1 MSYVKIGVAGPVGS
15 GKTALIEALSR
26 KMAND
31 YSIGVITNDIYTKE
45 DAQFLAKNSVLP
57 VERII
62 GVETGGCP
70 HTAIREDASMNLE
83 AVDEMMER
91 FPDIELLFIES
102 GGDNLSATFSPELVD
117 ATIFV
122 IDVAEGDKIPRKG
135 GPGITRSDLLVINK
149 IDLAPYVGASLEV
162 MEHDSKKM
170 RGERPFLFTNIRGD
184 VHVDDVVSWIKE
196 NVLLEGMLME
206 NKFGKISRIT
216 ACAALKNGKTILEDL
231 SFTAPYKIMAPF
243 AKENGGI
250 QIMPLCASAG
260 IMEGDSQEFSYHV
273 KEGADLE
280 VLSQSFEKIHKM
292 DEGSASRTIS
302 VQVDPHA
309 VLYYYPQPVIPFAQ
323 SSFTSTMTIHLAD
336 ETSRLFLLEI
346 ISCGRNAH
354 EERFQY
360 RRFASKVQIFR
371 GQKLIYR
378 DNTCYL
384 PDQMPMEGIGM
395 YEGYTHMANL
405 FLSRTEYA
413 DTLLNEIRE
422 ILDGDPEIDGGATTL
437 SGGDLAVRI
446 FGHRA
451 QKLQQTAEKI
461 KTVYEKLL

>member
-1 MSYVKIGVAGPVGS
+1 
-15 GKTALIEALSR
+15 
-26 KMAND
+26 
-31 YSIGVITNDIYTKE
+31 
-45 DAQFLAKNSVLP
+45 
-57 VERII
+57 
-62 GVETGGCP
+62 
-70 HTAIREDASMNLE
+70 
-83 AVDEMMER
+83 
-91 FPDIELLFIES
+91 
-102 GGDNLSATFSPELVD
+102 
-117 ATIFV
+117 
-122 IDVAEGDKIPRKG
+122 
-135 GPGITRSDLLVINK
+135 
-149 IDLAPYVGASLEV
+149 
-162 MEHDSKKM
+162 
-170 RGERPFLFTNIRGD
+170 
-184 VHVDDVVSWIKE
+184 
-196 NVLLEGMLME
+196 MLME

-384 PDQMPMEGIGM
+384 PDQIHAYGEPFSLTDRIR
-395 YEGYTHMANL
+395 GYA
-405 FLSRTEYA
+405 S
-413 DTLLNEIRE
+413 
-422 ILDGDPEIDGGATTL
+422 
-437 SGGDLAVRI
+437 
-446 FGHRA
+446 
-451 QKLQQTAEKI
+451 Q
-461 KTVYEKLL
+461 

>member
-1 MSYVKIGVAGPVGS
+1 
-15 GKTALIEALSR
+15 
-26 KMAND
+26 
-31 YSIGVITNDIYTKE
+31 
-45 DAQFLAKNSVLP
+45 
-57 VERII
+57 
-62 GVETGGCP
+62 
-70 HTAIREDASMNLE
+70 
-83 AVDEMMER
+83 
-91 FPDIELLFIES
+91 
-102 GGDNLSATFSPELVD
+102 
-117 ATIFV
+117 
-122 IDVAEGDKIPRKG
+122 
-135 GPGITRSDLLVINK
+135 
-149 IDLAPYVGASLEV
+149 
-162 MEHDSKKM
+162 
-170 RGERPFLFTNIRGD
+170 
-184 VHVDDVVSWIKE
+184 
-196 NVLLEGMLME
+196 
-206 NKFGKISRIT
+206 
-216 ACAALKNGKTILEDL
+216 
-231 SFTAPYKIMAPF
+231 
-243 AKENGGI
+243 
-250 QIMPLCASAG
+250 
-260 IMEGDSQEFSYHV
+260 
-273 KEGADLE
+273 
-280 VLSQSFEKIHKM
+280 
-292 DEGSASRTIS
+292 
-302 VQVDPHA
+302 
-309 VLYYYPQPVIPFAQ
+309 
-323 SSFTSTMTIHLAD
+323 MTIHLAD
-336 ETSRLFLLEI
+336 GTSRLFLLEI

>member
-1 MSYVKIGVAGPVGS
+1 M
-15 GKTALIEALSR
+15 
-26 KMAND
+26 
-31 YSIGVITNDIYTKE
+31 
-45 DAQFLAKNSVLP
+45 
-57 VERII
+57 
-62 GVETGGCP
+62 C
-70 HTAIREDASMNLE
+70 IRD
-83 AVDEMMER
+83 R
-91 FPDIELLFIES
+91 
-102 GGDNLSATFSPELVD
+102 
-117 ATIFV
+117 
-122 IDVAEGDKIPRKG
+122 
-135 GPGITRSDLLVINK
+135 
-149 IDLAPYVGASLEV
+149 
-162 MEHDSKKM
+162 
-170 RGERPFLFTNIRGD
+170 
-184 VHVDDVVSWIKE
+184 
-196 NVLLEGMLME
+196 
-206 NKFGKISRIT
+206 
-216 ACAALKNGKTILEDL
+216 
-231 SFTAPYKIMAPF
+231 
-243 AKENGGI
+243 
-250 QIMPLCASAG
+250 
-260 IMEGDSQEFSYHV
+260 
-273 KEGADLE
+273 
-280 VLSQSFEKIHKM
+280 
-292 DEGSASRTIS
+292 
-302 VQVDPHA
+302 HA